1 MAVDAAAIDVLIG
14 VPNGLYNT
22 VGRRGRFTPLRLLVG
37 NILPCHP
44 SAHNSIPV
52 NKEWLCKVLLDSD
65 RLVVDVVVV
74 GVVAE

>member
-1 MAVDAAAIDVLIG
+1 MAVDAVAIDVLIG
-14 VPNGLYNT
+14 VPIGIYNT
-22 VGRRGRFTPLRLLVG
+22 VGRRGRFAPLRLRDS

-52 NKEWLCKVLLDSD
+52 NEEWLRKVLLNSD